1 MIPRTQWA
9 HSWCQEKKNYFL
21 LNWILLHRASG
32 IEVDLNLDYFRG
44 DLKFKKLKYE
54 DHNPRLENQAE
65 AKAEDLGNITL
76 EPRLKRYEA
85 MKWGYLTWGLK
96 ITVFSFQNTWNSF
109 MVEKYLLSAS
119 FQLLSEHHLSSIFY
133 IYNTH

>member
-1 MIPRTQWA
+1 M
-9 HSWCQEKKNYFL
+9 
-21 LNWILLHRASG
+21 HRASG

-85 MKWGYLTWGLK
+85 MKRGYLT
-96 ITVFSFQNTWNSF
+96 
-109 MVEKYLLSAS
+109 
-119 FQLLSEHHLSSIFY
+119 
-133 IYNTH
+133 